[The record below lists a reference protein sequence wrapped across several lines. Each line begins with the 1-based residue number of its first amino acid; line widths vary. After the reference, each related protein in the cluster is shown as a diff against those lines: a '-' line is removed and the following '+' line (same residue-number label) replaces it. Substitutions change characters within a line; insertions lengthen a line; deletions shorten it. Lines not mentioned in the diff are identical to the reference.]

1 MRIIYHFNKGGIMEK
16 EKINLSMLLDIAMPF
31 LKPKEI
37 AIAKAL
43 LPVLSRIIS
52 INPDVKLTDM
62 LALLPFIRKKRGRK
76 PKKQEDE
83 SFFTNRLSAFKV
95 ILNEKEHIEEDE
107 LEGIDFTEMDTKYFT
122 EKNIRSAP
130 VDFMLP
136 PNVSPRDITWHDNHF
151 EKEKN
156 GYFAIAV
163 VDGKAIRCGHAGH
176 CRTTCVKEYVN
187 DIREVDA
194 VLIVRTNFEGNP
206 RGVLGRSNVVEVR

>member
-1 MRIIYHFNKGGIMEK
+1 MRIIYHFNKGGIMEN
-16 EKINLSMLLDIAMPF
+16 EKIDLSMLLDIAMPF

-37 AIAKAL
+37 AIAKAV

-76 PKKQEDE
+76 PKKQE
-83 SFFTNRLSAFKV
+83 KV
-95 ILNEKEHIEEDE
+95 IIKKEEHIEEDE

-156 GYFAIAV
+156 GYFAIAI

-176 CRTTCVKEYVN
+176 CRTTSVKEYVN

-194 VLIVRTNFEGNP
+194 VFVVRTNFEGNP
-206 RGVLGRSNVVEVR
+206 RGVLGRSNVVEVK

>member
-1 MRIIYHFNKGGIMEK
+1 MEK

-76 PKKQEDE
+76 PKKQE
-83 SFFTNRLSAFKV
+83 KV
-95 ILNEKEHIEEDE
+95 IIKKEEHIEEDE